1 MVIVHSVL
9 DKYVK
14 HEKGSK
20 LFKITLNHICL
31 HIFYENYGLRVHVL
45 KVDTGIQYYLLS
57 NITCLKCTKSTN
69 IKFWLSVFPQLFA
82 DKHECALKLDI
93 ISLHQFTELQLHNIL

>member
-20 LFKITLNHICL
+20 LFKITL
-31 HIFYENYGLRVHVL
+31 IFVHVL